1 MLPTRLSV
9 TGALLVPAALLLG
22 LTACSAAPAA
32 APPEPAA
39 SAQGGGVHTGHEAAG
54 GVGLYAV
61 QSGPLGVVTTD
72 AEGHLLYRSDADT
85 ADPPTSTC
93 DDACMDTWF
102 PLLMPEQGEP
112 ELLGVDP
119 ALIGRLQ
126 RADGGEQLTIAG
138 WPVYRHV
145 DDTGGLGDTGQH
157 GVDGRYAVSP
167 SGAKVVSP

>member
-1 MLPTRLSV
+1 H
-9 TGALLVPAALLLG
+9 
-22 LTACSAAPAA
+22 
-32 APPEPAA
+32 EP
-39 SAQGGGVHTGHEAAG
+39 AG

-85 ADPPTSTC
+85 ADPSASTC

-102 PLLMPEQGEP
+102 PMLMPETGEP

-119 ALIGRLQ
+119 EVVGRLE
-126 RADGGEQLTIAG
+126 RADGGVQLTIAG

-145 DDTGGLGDTGQH
+145 EDTGGLTDAGRH
-157 GVDGRYAVSP
+157 GVDGHWAVTP
-167 SGAKVVSP
+167 SGERVVAP